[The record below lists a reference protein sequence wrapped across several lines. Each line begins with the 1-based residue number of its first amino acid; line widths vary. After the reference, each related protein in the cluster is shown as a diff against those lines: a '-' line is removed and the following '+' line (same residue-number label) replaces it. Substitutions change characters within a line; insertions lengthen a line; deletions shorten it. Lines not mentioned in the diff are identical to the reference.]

1 MICSMTV
8 PGAWLVSKKTAGN
21 LALARRRRSI
31 GVVTITAPRVPPRTM
46 MAAVS
51 CATSFTLPCSSTR
64 PPRMPASAR
73 AKPPNVARSGRCPD
87 GFFASFAESGAGA
100 VVSAMSYS
108 ISTAISSL
116 AGRRALPGRD
126 GRTEQNAAVDGS
138 TELHHPPDYLF
149 GGFQHH
155 QFLPSGQTDHRV
167 GGHLDRLN
175 EVRIEHQRPMVEAR
189 EVDHETSILI
199 GRAGRSRRGFQQKA
213 ELPAGL
219 YDPAAEPQLAVEQT
233 VHRAAHGKVE
243 GHHVAFGQAQ

>member
-21 LALARRRRSI
+21 LPAARRRRSI
-31 GVVTITAPRVPPRTM
+31 GVVTITAPRVPPRTMMAAVSCATSFTLPCSSTRPPRTM

-108 ISTAISSL
+108 ISTAIYSLASL

-219 YDPAAEPQLAVEQT
+219 
-233 VHRAAHGKVE
+233 
-243 GHHVAFGQAQ
+243 